1 MLNFVDLRKGEVRR
15 KLLPGTWVNE
25 RRLQSTFRTM
35 LRNRLS
41 PTLRY
46 CLCMYERAECDL
58 ALEDAMLEL
67 FRGGALAAATS
78 VHPPDPLIGDRG
90 ERVCTASS

>member
-1 MLNFVDLRKGEVRR
+1 
-15 KLLPGTWVNE
+15 VNE

-35 LRNRLS
+35 LRNQLS

-46 CLCMYERAECDL
+46 CLCRYERAECDL